1 MRLWSSRRQQLLP
14 EHDQYGR
21 PGGLNPHPG
30 QSPDR
35 PGLTERVR
43 LKSPEG
49 YGGHRAEIQARADTL
64 RTSVFR
70 FDDAGATFQLETSTR
85 HGRRESGRQG
95 RRRRQMAG
103 AIVPRHSPSPM
114 VAKPWR
120 RQRARMTTVSPS
132 SRKRRVSPEGS
143 SIGRRPP
150 AEISSKLPS
159 PPSSGAEIVPVPNRS
174 PARTLQAP
182 LRAS

>member
-1 MRLWSSRRQQLLP
+1 MRPWSSRRQRVLP

-21 PGGLNPHPG
+21 PGVLNSTPG

-70 FDDAGATFQLETSTR
+70 FDDAGATLRLER
-85 HGRRESGRQG
+85 RPWRRCRQELGRRGCW
-95 RRRRQMAG
+95 RRQMAG

-132 SRKRRVSPEGS
+132 SRKRRVSLDGS

-150 AEISSKLPS
+150 PEISSKLPS

-174 PARTLQAP
+174 PARRLQPP
-182 LRAS
+182 LL

>member
-1 MRLWSSRRQQLLP
+1 MRPWSSRRQRVLP

-21 PGGLNPHPG
+21 PGVLNSTPG

-70 FDDAGATFQLETSTR
+70 FDDAGATFRLETSPR
-85 HGRRESGRQG
+85 RRGRREIGASGPRAASDGG
-95 RRRRQMAG
+95 R
-103 AIVPRHSPSPM
+103 
-114 VAKPWR
+114 
-120 RQRARMTTVSPS
+120 
-132 SRKRRVSPEGS
+132 
-143 SIGRRPP
+143 
-150 AEISSKLPS
+150 
-159 PPSSGAEIVPVPNRS
+159 NRS
-174 PARTLQAP
+174 AAF
-182 LRAS
+182 

>member
-1 MRLWSSRRQQLLP
+1 MRPWSSRRQRLLP

-21 PGGLNPHPG
+21 PGVLNSTPG

-70 FDDAGATFQLETSTR
+70 FDDAGATLRLENPTAAAGPT
-85 HGRRESGRQG
+85 GIGASGLA
-95 RRRRQMAG
+95 RRRQMAA

-120 RQRARMTTVSPS
+120 WQRARMTTVSPS
-132 SRKRRVSPEGS
+132 SRKRRVSPDGS
-143 SIGRRPP
+143 RPP

-159 PPSSGAEIVPVPNRS
+159 PPSSGAEIVPV
-174 PARTLQAP
+174 
-182 LRAS
+182 

>member
-1 MRLWSSRRQQLLP
+1 MRPWSSRRQRLLP
-14 EHDQYGR
+14 EHGQYGR
-21 PGGLNPHPG
+21 PGVLNSTPG

-70 FDDAGATFQLETSTR
+70 FDDAGATFRLETSPR
-85 HGRRESGRQG
+85 RRGRRESGRQG
-95 RRRRQMAG
+95 RGRRQMAG

-132 SRKRRVSPEGS
+132 SRKRRVSPDGS

-150 AEISSKLPS
+150 PEISSKLPS

-174 PARTLQAP
+174 PARRLQPP
-182 LRAS
+182 LL